1 MHKLLTLHI
10 VVSSMSASSK
20 AKKCMALSAIA
31 VALTP
36 SDVMEALQVTG
47 LITLGCVAGMSL
59 LYGEIL
65 LLSKS

>member
-1 MHKLLTLHI
+1 MVLF
-10 VVSSMSASSK
+10 
-20 AKKCMALSAIA
+20 AIA

-36 SDVMEALQVTG
+36 SDVMEALQITG
-47 LITLGCVAGMSL
+47 LITLSCVAAMSL

>member
-1 MHKLLTLHI
+1 
-10 VVSSMSASSK
+10 MSASSK